1 MEDVL
6 FNSSSL
12 ATNNSV
18 SIIEISNDILEDTR
32 KNISEKTT
40 FSLPFSQMSTLGA
53 GVASILPAFR
63 TVTQMTTINTTGLY
77 RVANESLGTL
87 KVAKNGNYS
96 RGALKCADGTSKMA
110 NGV

>member
-6 FNSSSL
+6 FNNSSL

-53 GVASILPAFR
+53 GVASMLPAFR
-63 TVTQMTTINTTGLY
+63 TVTQTTTINTTGLY

-87 KVAKNGNYS
+87 KVAKNGN
-96 RGALKCADGTSKMA
+96 
-110 NGV
+110 